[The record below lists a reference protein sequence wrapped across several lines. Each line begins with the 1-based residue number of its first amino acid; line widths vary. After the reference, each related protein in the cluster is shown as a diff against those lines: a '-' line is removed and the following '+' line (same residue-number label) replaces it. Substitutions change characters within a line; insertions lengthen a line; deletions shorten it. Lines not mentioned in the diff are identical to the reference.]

1 MANVEKI
8 VTREVVFETADRL
21 KASGVEPSNRKVLH
35 ELGGGSMT
43 TIAGHLRD
51 WKAQQ
56 DIAAPAPV
64 EAVEVP
70 ASVLDAGNHAVAAIW
85 QACSIEARREIEAVT
100 EQANQ
105 RVKEAEGDRDKVL
118 TELAEAEAELTTE
131 QARAVALEKDVA
143 GLRDQCTTLQADNE
157 HLQTEEQKAKAVA
170 EEIERRAAELADSL
184 KHERERADKLAV
196 ELAALQPVAQ
206 RVASVESAND
216 GLRVEN
222 DRLRES
228 LAAERQQREELAK
241 AERSQATELARAQAD
256 NTRLA
261 EQLADVKKRST
272 EEILRGSEKLQRMEA
287 EREAARREAGE
298 AAVANGKLSGQLEA
312 LQRQVSEQ
320 TATLRAL
327 TPKASE
333 PGPAPAGGKKG
344 SAKSAD
350 N

>member
-105 RVKEAEGDRDKVL
+105 RIKEAEGDRDKVL

-131 QARAVALEKDVA
+131 QARAGALEKDVA
-143 GLRDQCTTLQADNE
+143 GLRDQCMALQADNE

-184 KHERERADKLAV
+184 KHERERADKLAADV
-196 ELAALQPVAQ
+196 AALQPVAQ
-206 RVASVESAND
+206 RVASVESANE
-216 GLRVEN
+216 G
-222 DRLRES
+222 LRES
-228 LAAERQQREELAK
+228 LVAERQQREELAK
-241 AERSQATELARAQAD
+241 AERSLATDLARAQAD

-272 EEILRGSEKLQRMEA
+272 EEILRGSEKVQRMEA

-327 TPKASE
+327 TPKTNE
-333 PGPAPAGGKKG
+333 PGPAPAGSKKG
-344 SAKSAD
+344 SAKGAD